1 MMNPLQAQETCESIL
16 RTVAYFDAIEYAP
29 TWSEVSAWMEWSGAR
44 GFEQFAPP
52 NADELILARNTLVD
66 ERRIESDFGRLA
78 LSGRLA
84 VLSALS
90 MERTALFARKVRGAR
105 RVAKWLARMRSVR
118 FVALVNTTALAHARD
133 RADLDFFMIV
143 KSGRMWTTRL
153 LSASPYRL
161 LGKLANSESKPDAV
175 CLSYFVSDAELDLGA
190 HMIAPD
196 DPYFRYWFLSLLP
209 LYDDGVSK
217 DFWDANSQILARHPR
232 ADRWIVS
239 SDLLIKPPMI
249 RFPNTAL
256 FESLAKRIQ
265 MAWFPTQIYERM
277 NRDCSV
283 IVTDA
288 ALKFHVDDAR
298 ERFRTAYEDRL
309 QALGL

>member
-1 MMNPLQAQETCESIL
+1 MTNPLQAQETCESLL
-16 RTVAYFDAIEYAP
+16 RTIAYFDAIDYAP
-29 TWSEVSAWMEWSGAR
+29 TWSELSSWMEWSGAR

-52 NADELILARNTLVD
+52 NADELIYARNVLID

-78 LSGRLA
+78 LPGRLA

-90 MERTALFARKVRGAR
+90 MERTALFARKVRRAR
-105 RVAKWLARMRSVR
+105 RVAKWISRLSSVR
-118 FVALVNTTALAHARD
+118 FVAVVNTTALAHARD
-133 RADLDFFMIV
+133 RADLDFFVIV

-161 LGKLANSESKPDAV
+161 LGKLANAEAKPDAV
-175 CLSYFVSDAELDLGA
+175 CLSYFVSDAELDLGT
-190 HMIAPD
+190 HMITPD
-196 DPYFRYWFLSLLP
+196 DPYFRYWFLSMLP
-209 LYDDGVSK
+209 LYDDGVSSEL
-217 DFWDANSQILARHPR
+217 WDANSQIIARHPR
-232 ADRWIVS
+232 AERWIVS
-239 SDLLIKPPMI
+239 PDLAVKRPII
-249 RFPNTAL
+249 RFPSTTI
-256 FESLAKRIQ
+256 FERIAKRIQ

-277 NRDCSV
+277 NRDNSV

-298 ERFRTAYEDRL
+298 ERFRTAYEERL